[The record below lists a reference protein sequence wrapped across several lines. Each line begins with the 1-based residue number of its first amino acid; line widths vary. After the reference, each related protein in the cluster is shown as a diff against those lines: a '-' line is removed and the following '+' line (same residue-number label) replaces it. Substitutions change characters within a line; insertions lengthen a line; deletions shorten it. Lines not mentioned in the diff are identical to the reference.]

1 MSVAAPTN
9 PDPAQHPGPADAEHG
24 EQTAPRAAIPIC
36 RGVRGAI
43 TIAENTPEAIL
54 EATREMLEKI
64 IALNGIE
71 QDDVASVIFTTT
83 PDVTAEYPAVA
94 ARQLGWH
101 DAALMCG
108 HEMNVPKGLRL
119 CIRVLIH
126 WNTTRSLTEIQHVYL
141 RGAVSLRP
149 DRSISDRFTR

>member
-1 MSVAAPTN
+1 MAALNTEPHNAALTEQAESTPPPTQATV
-9 PDPAQHPGPADAEHG
+9 PV
-24 EQTAPRAAIPIC
+24 C

-43 TIAENTPEAIL
+43 TVTENTAEAIL

-64 IALNGIE
+64 INLNGIDQE
-71 QDDVASVIFTTT
+71 DVASVIFTTT
-83 PDVTAEYPAVA
+83 PDVTAEYPALA

-108 HEMNVPKGLRL
+108 HEMNVPKGLRM

-126 WNTTRSLTEIQHVYL
+126 WNTTRGLREIQHVYL

-149 DRSISDRFTR
+149 DRSISDRFTQKP